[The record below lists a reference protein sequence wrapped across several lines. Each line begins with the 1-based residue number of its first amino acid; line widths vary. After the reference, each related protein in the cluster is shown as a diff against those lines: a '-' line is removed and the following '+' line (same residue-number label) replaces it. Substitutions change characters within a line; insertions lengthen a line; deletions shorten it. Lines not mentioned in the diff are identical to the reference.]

1 MRFRALALFAAL
13 ILLLVPAVALAQSA
27 GDEQYSD
34 PFGDKAPSSGSSP
47 APAPT
52 AQAPNPSPTTDSGSQ
67 LASDPS
73 AGSSASSNSSSSSSS
88 GSLPNTGLRAWML
101 AVMGGLMLL
110 AGVFLRAVVRP
121 LRVRAG
127 SFSPPVLGRD
137 IRLRRS
143 RR

>member
-13 ILLLVPAVALAQSA
+13 ILLLLPAVALAQSA

-47 APAPT
+47 SPAPT

-67 LASDPS
+67 LASDPP
-73 AGSSASSNSSSSSSS
+73 AGSSASSNSSSSSS

-101 AVMGGLMLL
+101 AVTGGLMLL
-110 AGVFLRAVVRP
+110 AGACLRAVIRP
-121 LRVRAG
+121 LRVRVG
-127 SFSPPVLGRD
+127 SLSPPVLGRD
-137 IRLRRS
+137 IRLTRTRR
-143 RR
+143 

>member
-1 MRFRALALFAAL
+1 MRLRASALFGVL
-13 ILLLVPAVALAQSA
+13 ILLLLPAVALAQSA

-34 PFGDKAPSSGSSP
+34 PFGDKTPSSGSSP
-47 APAPT
+47 SPAPT

-73 AGSSASSNSSSSSSS
+73 AGSSASSNSSSSSNS
-88 GSLPNTGLRAWML
+88 SLPNTGLRAWML

-127 SFSPPVLGRD
+127 SSPPPVLGPA
-137 IRLRRS
+137 IRLSRS